1 MFKCAVVVMTSE
13 GDHLFMVWGEPPL
26 RRGGSIISV
35 QHHQLTIPTARY
47 LIKLNPLPRRETPV
61 DPRSKN
67 NIYSSTPG
75 IMSLLRTT
83 LRRPLPP
90 LPMSSSLS
98 LTRQYNPSLPRQAYK
113 DDQDR
118 TSLKP
123 RPNDS
128 TKSGSDD
135 EAAECATAFDP
146 TVTDPDLEFQSCWKG
161 PYDNPLEASG
171 ANREISKE
179 TNERAEEKQAP
190 RDGKTRE
197 SHSSK
202 EGKKAG
208 RMTSSFPK

>member
-1 MFKCAVVVMTSE
+1 
-13 GDHLFMVWGEPPL
+13 
-26 RRGGSIISV
+26 
-35 QHHQLTIPTARY
+35 
-47 LIKLNPLPRRETPV
+47 
-61 DPRSKN
+61 
-67 NIYSSTPG
+67 
-75 IMSLLRTT
+75 MSHLLRTT
-83 LRRPLPP
+83 LTLTRRPLPTTP
-90 LPMSSSLS
+90 PSFPAL
-98 LTRQYNPSLPRQAYK
+98 LTRHFHPSPPRQAYK

-135 EAAECATAFDP
+135 EAAECPTAFDP
-146 TVTDPDLEFQSCWKG
+146 TVTDPEMELQSCWKG

-171 ANREISKE
+171 ANREISKG
-179 TNERAEEKQAP
+179 TDERSEEKQAP

-197 SHSSK
+197 SHGSR